1 METTNTLTPGSVIV
15 TQTTQHL
22 EAHKERKYAAYSG
35 TSHAGDMAIL
45 NDGAYAF
52 IPSRDQQGAYAIQK
66 LITNYRKGF
75 YVTSPCLREVD
86 TWQVALIKAF
96 TGDMAKS
103 EADSYTKLLNEAR
116 ELLKGVKG
124 MASFQ
129 REPHTITSDVQ
140 ANVLAATRNH
150 MHGGMKSLL
159 EIFVLIR
166 EKMEELTVADPKMR
180 AKYNAINSGFSGKFH
195 MLTNADG
202 LATGYG
208 FVEGAIITLETRNAT
223 KKLQVTGGNSSTIYL
238 ADSEGKASGTITLRR
253 EHLAHVGDMAI
264 NDLGSYY
271 RERDVCIDC
280 PDPVWQVDVLML
292 TDSQG
297 GAECVEKYA
306 ASDALSFE
314 QEAAYAKW
322 QAWQEVELRNIDEI
336 AHEAISECANSYGF
350 HTAYE
355 VLEVIFN
362 SLHGRNGIECVQ
374 RCNNAL
380 QDTLDKAVLGAERVV
395 EEREEEVQQVIS
407 GLVAID
413 GKHSIAE

>member
-22 EAHKERKYAAYSG
+22 EAHKERKYAAYSV

-66 LITNYRKGF
+66 LITNYRKDF

-86 TWQVALIKAF
+86 TWQVALIKTF
-96 TGDMAKS
+96 VGDTAKS

-124 MASFQ
+124 MARFQ

-159 EIFVLIR
+159 GTLALIR
-166 EKMEELTVADPKMR
+166 EKMEELTVADSKMR
-180 AKYNAINSGFSGKFH
+180 TKYNAINGGSSGKFH
-195 MLTNADG
+195 MLTNAEG

-208 FVEGAIITLETRNAT
+208 FMEGAIITLETRNAA
-223 KKLQVTGGNSSTIYL
+223 KKLQVTGGNTSAIYL
-238 ADSEGKASGTITLRR
+238 ADSEGNASGTITLQR
-253 EHLAHVGDMAI
+253 EHLAHVGDMAT

-271 RERDVCIDC
+271 RERDVCTDC
-280 PDPVWQVDVLML
+280 PDPAWQVDILML

-297 GAECVEKYA
+297 GTECVEKYA
-306 ASDALSFE
+306 ASEALGFE
-314 QEAAYAKW
+314 QEAAYAK
-322 QAWQEVELRNIDEI
+322 WQEVELRNIDEI

-380 QDTLDKAVLGAERVV
+380 QDTLDKAVLDAERVV

-407 GLVAID
+407 GLVAIN

>member
-1 METTNTLTPGSVIV
+1 METPKAPTPGNAIV
-15 TQTTQHL
+15 TQTTWHP
-22 EAHKERKYAAYSG
+22 EVYKERKYAAYSV
-35 TSHAGDMAIL
+35 TSHTGDMAIL
-45 NDGAYAF
+45 NDGAYAL
-52 IPSRDQQGAYAIQK
+52 IPSRDQRGAYTIQK
-66 LITNYRKGF
+66 LITNYRKDF
-75 YVTSPCLREVD
+75 YVTSPYLREVD
-86 TWQVALIKAF
+86 TWQVAPIEAF
-96 TGDMAKS
+96 AGDTPKS
-103 EADSYTKLLNEAR
+103 EADSYVKLLNEAR

-124 MASFQ
+124 MVGFQ

-150 MHGGMKSLL
+150 MRGGMKSLL
-159 EIFVLIR
+159 ETLVLIR
-166 EKMEELTVADPKMR
+166 EKMEELAVADSKMR
-180 AKYNAINSGFSGKFH
+180 TKYNAINGGSSGKFH

-208 FVEGAIITLETRNAT
+208 FMEGAIITLETRNAT
-223 KKLQVTGGNSSTIYL
+223 KKLQVTGGNSSIIYL
-238 ADSEGKASGTITLRR
+238 ADSEGKTAGTITLRR
-253 EHLAHVGDMAI
+253 EHLTHVGDMAI

-271 RERDVCIDC
+271 REHDVCIDC
-280 PDPVWQVDVLML
+280 SDPVWQVDMLMF

-297 GAECVEKYA
+297 SIECIEKYT
-306 ASDALSFE
+306 ASEALSFE

-336 AHEAISECANSYGF
+336 AHKTISECANSYGF

-362 SLHGRNGIECVQ
+362 SLHGQNGIECVQ

-380 QDTLDKAVLGAERVV
+380 QDTLDKAILDAERVV
-395 EEREEEVQQVIS
+395 EEHEEKVQWVIS
-407 GLVAID
+407 GLVAFN

>member
-22 EAHKERKYAAYSG
+22 EAHKERKYAAYSV

-45 NDGAYAF
+45 NDGAYAL

-66 LITNYRKGF
+66 LITNYRKDF

-86 TWQVALIKAF
+86 TWQVALIKTF
-96 TGDMAKS
+96 VGDTAKS
-103 EADSYTKLLNEAR
+103 EADSCTKLLNEAR

-124 MASFQ
+124 MARFQ

-159 EIFVLIR
+159 GTLALIR
-166 EKMEELTVADPKMR
+166 EKMEELTVADSKMR
-180 AKYNAINSGFSGKFH
+180 TKYHAINGGSSGKFH
-195 MLTNADG
+195 MLTNAEG

-208 FVEGAIITLETRNAT
+208 FMEGAIITLETRNAA
-223 KKLQVTGGNSSTIYL
+223 KKLQVTGGNTSAIYL
-238 ADSEGKASGTITLRR
+238 ADSEGNASGTITLQR
-253 EHLAHVGDMAI
+253 EHLAHIGDMAT

-271 RERDVCIDC
+271 RERDVCTDC
-280 PDPVWQVDVLML
+280 PDPAWQVDILML

-297 GAECVEKYA
+297 GTECVEKYA
-306 ASDALSFE
+306 ASEALGFE

-322 QAWQEVELRNIDEI
+322 QEWQEVELRNIDEI

-380 QDTLDKAVLGAERVV
+380 QDTLDKAVLDAERVV

-407 GLVAID
+407 GLVAIN